1 MPASHV
7 TLRVEVR
14 AWSKFFLLVLLA
26 VSWAREKEER
36 TESETTPALLEYFI
50 IWSQKIKSVVASLPP
65 VLWSGL

>member
-14 AWSKFFLLVLLA
+14 VSSKFFLLVLLA
-26 VSWAREKEER
+26 VSWAREKGER

-50 IWSQKIKSVVASLPP
+50 IWSQNIKSVVASLPP
-65 VLWSGL
+65 VLQSGL